1 MGRGIVNEND
11 NRDGIADH
19 PKPNPAVLAVLLAN
33 VRLDQE
39 RSTSSAVPA
48 ENILVPWPKSRPCFM
63 TFSAFFLS
71 SHSNRIYC
79 PYG

>member
-1 MGRGIVNEND
+1 MGRGIANEND

-39 RSTSSAVPA
+39 RSTSREHSRALAKVQTVFPDVLCVLVIVPL
-48 ENILVPWPKSRPCFM
+48 EPHLLPF
-63 TFSAFFLS
+63 
-71 SHSNRIYC
+71 
-79 PYG
+79 G